1 MTSLN
6 RPVKR
11 ETGAIVKGRPLVVEL
26 HAGYLTLRAKGKR
39 HTVTV
44 DYRAV
49 LDLGYRI
56 LARAAATEK
65 QAARQ
70 RRLHAEGGLE

>member
-6 RPVKR
+6 RPVRR

-26 HAGYLTLRAKGKR
+26 HAGYLTLRSKGKR

-56 LARAAATEK
+56 LARAAAEEK
-65 QAARQ
+65 AARK
-70 RRLHAEGGLE
+70 GGRK